1 MEKKKQIRRS
11 RWIQILC
18 LTAFAGMALACA
30 SQKDAVDF
38 MDGFVDGYNSTRNR
52 SDIEIPKDTV
62 TMSSEFDYAL
72 IDSNK

>member
-1 MEKKKQIRRS
+1 MEKRKIFKTRLFQ
-11 RWIQILC
+11 LGC
-18 LTAFAGMALACA
+18 LVAFAGMALACA
-30 SQKDAVDF
+30 SKKDAVDF

-62 TMSSEFDYAL
+62 TISSDFDYAL